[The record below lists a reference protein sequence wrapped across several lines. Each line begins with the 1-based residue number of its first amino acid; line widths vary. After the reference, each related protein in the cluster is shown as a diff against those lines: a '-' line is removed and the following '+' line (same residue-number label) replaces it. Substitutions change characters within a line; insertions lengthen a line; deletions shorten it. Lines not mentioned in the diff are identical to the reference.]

1 MTQREHV
8 TLPSVASLPL
18 PGGCPGATA
27 RLHPLRCGDSLAPP
41 GWTFRHDGRGAAR
54 RALGIGVP
62 HNKWDSGP
70 IGAFLLEHP
79 SAGPIL
85 IDTGLHPSTAERLR
99 ENFGRVN
106 AYFFRTLRTS
116 PQQSLP
122 AQLRT
127 RGIDPDRIELVV
139 MTHLHVDHASAMS
152 ELPAATFICTR
163 REWRAA
169 TARFGE
175 WSGYVRRQLPAPSRV
190 STIDFAR
197 ESAGRHGPFERTV
210 DLLGDG
216 SIRLIDTPG
225 HTPGHMSVLVRLTER
240 EALLAGDAIYTMRNL
255 REGILPWRTVDDDT
269 YRHSV
274 DQLRKYTEQNPDALI
289 IPTHDAC
296 VWESLN
302 GSTDLPGTASDSYT
316 ALGDP

>member
-1 MTQREHV
+1 VSPDKPT
-8 TLPSVASLPL
+8 TLPVAASLPL
-18 PGGCPGATA
+18 PGGSPGATV

-41 GWTFRHDGRGAAR
+41 GWTFRHVGRGAAR

-62 HNKWDSGP
+62 LSEWESGP

-79 SAGPIL
+79 TVGPIL
-85 IDTGLHPSTAERLR
+85 IDTGLHSSTAERLKD
-99 ENFGRVN
+99 NFGRVN

-116 PQQSLP
+116 PQQSVP
-122 AQLRT
+122 VQLKA
-127 RGIDPDRIELVV
+127 RGIDAARIGLVV

-152 ELPAATFICTR
+152 ELPGATFICTR

-190 STIDFAR
+190 RTIDFDCDND
-197 ESAGRHGPFERTV
+197 EPHGTFERTI

-216 SIRLIDTPG
+216 SIMLLDAPG
-225 HTPGHMSVLVRLTER
+225 HTTGHMSVLAKLAEG

-255 REGILPWRTVDDDT
+255 REGILPWRTIDDDT

-274 DQLRKYTEQNPDALI
+274 GQLRAYKDQNPDALI
-289 IPTHDAC
+289 IPTHDAD
-296 VWESLN
+296 VWESL
-302 GSTDLPGTASDSYT
+302 DDVY
-316 ALGDP
+316 